1 MLVSH
6 NRCQWVQWVQLGR
19 RSWRG
24 NPWHSTEWMSL
35 AQKLLLL
42 TTQWADIPSPPGS
55 GCPRKKC
62 TALVS
67 LVSLDLCSQC
77 GGTNPCLAQKWISER
92 WCLVLCMCNRSLV
105 LSLRQHSAT
114 SLEQSLTLKKK
125 KKKGNFPCLF
135 KLITS
140 WWLLLPQLLL
150 SLCLTQHILAAPAS
164 PSTPCTTL
172 YICLGVLAKL
182 EVGIN
187 CCSFSWCIFPGKA
200 VECTR
205 AFSCKMF
212 LLLLP

>member
-1 MLVSH
+1 
-6 NRCQWVQWVQLGR
+6 
-19 RSWRG
+19 
-24 NPWHSTEWMSL
+24 MSL

-125 KKKGNFPCLF
+125 KKKAIFHVFSSSSPADDCCCHNF
-135 KLITS
+135 
-140 WWLLLPQLLL
+140 
-150 SLCLTQHILAAPAS
+150 SLAFAS
-164 PSTPCTTL
+164 PSTFWQPLPHPAPHVPPCTS
-172 YICLGVLAKL
+172 V
-182 EVGIN
+182 
-187 CCSFSWCIFPGKA
+187 
-200 VECTR
+200 
-205 AFSCKMF
+205 
-212 LLLLP
+212 